1 MDLARW
7 LHVLGVVIWVGGMF
21 FAYVA
26 LRPAAARLDP
36 PLRLELWCE
45 TFRRFFVWVWV
56 AVAAILLTGLHM
68 TGAMGGLLHAPHY
81 ALAMAV
87 IGMLMMLIFGHIY
100 FASYARLKRA
110 VAARE
115 WPAGGAA
122 LASIR
127 RLVGVNLVLGLATV
141 TIATAGRWL
150 SP

>member
-36 PLRLELWCE
+36 PLRLELWGE

-56 AVAAILLTGLHM
+56 AVVAILLTGLHM
-68 TGAMGGLLHAPHY
+68 TAVMGGLHAPHY